1 MAVLFTGDIGYLD
14 AQGYLTLTDR
24 SKDVIIT
31 GGSNVYPREGEEAAH
46 PDVFEVCVVSE
57 PDAEWG
63 ESVVAFVVA
72 RDQSSLDEGQLNHWF
87 TERMVSFKTPKKY
100 LFRTELPK
108 NSYGKI
114 LKTDLRQWL
123 KKAGSV
129 ATSQ

>member
-1 MAVLFTGDIGYLD
+1 
-14 AQGYLTLTDR
+14 
-24 SKDVIIT
+24 
-31 GGSNVYPREGEEAAH
+31 
-46 PDVFEVCVVSE
+46 VCVVGE

-72 RDQSSLDEGQLNHWF
+72 RDQNSLDESQLNHWF
-87 TERMVSFKTPKKY
+87 IQRMASFKKPKKY

-123 KKAGSV
+123 KEAASV
-129 ATSQ
+129 AV